1 MEIFRRVYCEGT
13 YEGVYQLI
21 RFDEKY
27 WWQYIAG
34 THVGA
39 ENDFDYP
46 KLNLEKD
53 RNLCETSHY
62 TYSLDLRLEFKEED
76 LEQSYETIKT
86 IKD

>member
-1 MEIFRRVYCEGT
+1 MEIFRKVYCEQK

-27 WWQYIAG
+27 LWQYIAG

-46 KLNLEKD
+46 NIFVI
-53 RNLCETSHY
+53 TSN
-62 TYSLDLRLEFKEED
+62 TIQQQLISCDYSP
-76 LEQSYETIKT
+76 T
-86 IKD
+86 